1 MQYYGIRVFVRMLAV
16 PKHIL
21 LPIIMVLS
29 LVGAIAINNRI
40 FDAWIVLVFGVLGI
54 VMNKLEFPITPI
66 ILGFILGPL
75 AETNLRRALMVS
87 RGALLPL
94 VSNAPSIV
102 LICLSVLSLV
112 LAPRMLAKE
121 AKATAAMID
130 KEKEEEKEG
139 NI

>member
-1 MQYYGIRVFVRMLAV
+1 
-16 PKHIL
+16 
-21 LPIIMVLS
+21 
-29 LVGAIAINNRI
+29 
-40 FDAWIVLVFGVLGI
+40 
-54 VMNKLEFPITPI
+54 
-66 ILGFILGPL
+66 
-75 AETNLRRALMVS
+75 MVS